1 MTERYKFWEENEESV
16 VVLCPIEGEVAINCL
31 IGEMRVVE
39 WGRADHS
46 LKIHKLSLILSTDAR
61 QQQAEVIL

>member
-1 MTERYKFWEENEESV
+1 MNEESA

-39 WGRADHS
+39 RGRADHS
-46 LKIHKLSLILSTDAR
+46 LKDT
-61 QQQAEVIL
+61 QAIPDLVH